1 MIYNILLV
9 AAGGAFGSIL
19 RYLISRALNLTFPY
33 GTLLA
38 NLAGCLIIG
47 LLWGLFTRHADEQRR
62 LLLVTGF
69 CGGFTTFSTFSYE
82 SVQMLIENR
91 WINFIIYTA
100 ISITGCL
107 LSTYLGYKITN

>member
-9 AAGGAFGSIL
+9 AAGGAIGSIL
-19 RYLISRALNLTFPY
+19 RYLVSRLLNFTFPY
-33 GTLLA
+33 GTMVA
-38 NLAGCLIIG
+38 NIAGCLIIG

-82 SVQMLIENR
+82 SIQMLMQNR
-91 WINFIIYTA
+91 ISSFILYTSL
-100 ISITGCL
+100 SITACL
-107 LSTYLGYKITN
+107 FATYFGYKMTN